1 MFCGEHGL
9 HLCEL
14 PTGYG
19 KTYNV
24 VHAMKEYL
32 ADPDNHR
39 KIIYLTTLNK
49 NLPEKELLS
58 AFDNDGAAYRRNVL
72 RIRSNFDEVTEK
84 LENLA
89 VPEEFQTDRYDQL
102 YNLVQQYNRIMASK
116 ATDQEYIQD
125 IKNRL
130 NDAERKFRAEITE
143 KLKHNFYNKQARL
156 KAIRTDSNWKWI
168 GQLYP
173 AVFTDDYQILLM
185 SISKFMKRNSCLV
198 EPSYEFLKSD
208 LIEDAIIFIDEFDA
222 TKATIEEAITEGAL
236 SIREEY
242 LSLFRQILRGLN
254 PEHLSRA
261 MRDAY
266 QNLDA
271 EGHAQFTFEKILKEA
286 QDIEKEYAVYLSYKT
301 DEESVDRKQNF
312 LLKDATYHTLF
323 HDNKGYIRAA
333 RNNHENRIDIFFETR
348 EEFYAHVKKRTLKK
362 RTLTLKKRTF
372 KKRTFK
378 KKKNIVVYALLREI
392 NRFLIHFRKFL
403 FVWARHYMQEINAGR
418 NQEDDEMTLEN
429 AISTILYKFE
439 LSPAGRQLVL
449 SDMRSSSVNRK
460 QNELLPDNS
469 FYQQGM
475 EIFEFEDQDS
485 HHDSTNLRLVAVY
498 DTPEKI
504 LTYLSEKASVIGI
517 SATAEIPSVVGNYD
531 LGYLKEKLG
540 DQFHLTSKDTKTKIA
555 AQLKKGWKAYDDGLV
570 RIHAE
575 MVKNEEV
582 NFDALSVC
590 SEIFHNEELARI
602 CASLIQNKVE
612 KDYYALRYCNIVR
625 AMYQFCSVKIQSML
639 YLGMALPKRNNPE
652 LDEELLKKLFGL
664 VIRDVK
670 DSNRAECHS
679 MSIEDPPLCI
689 LRSSNF
695 DEDKADLLDRLGA
708 GDKVFIMSSYQTLGA
723 GQNLQYKAPD
733 KNRLVELVPYL
744 DDGDKRHF
752 YKDIDAIYLGDVTN
766 LTANTYSEKKLT
778 EKELLGMLFQIEE
791 LNQNAELSCAEAD
804 NMIKLAFRAYTGR
817 GHMERNVLYQTE
829 SVRLQATRQ
838 VMQAVGRMCRTYL
851 KAPEVFIYIEEQL
864 LEKLSAGELK
874 KHILPPEMQAIV
886 KLRETLGTE
895 YSNDEARILKR
906 AENISSFGMWNIRQT
921 LSRNWTENSMVL
933 WMNLRMTTLCH
944 PTADVELHDTDELI
958 RKLYVTSGK
967 AQNRYFYSQYSDFSN
982 VTVDFG
988 DDAIA
993 FRNSGR
999 AKQKADS
1006 GEVAVYE
1013 MSEAESGLPVIL
1025 QYPGMEEFFTA
1036 SGYATEFREND
1047 YMMSPVLFH
1056 NIYKGA
1062 LGEVAGKFIL
1072 KRELGIELTEIT
1084 EPEKFEFFDYQMAP
1098 DVYVDFKNWKF
1109 SYLVDRGSVKKD
1121 ILEKLDAIGGKR
1133 AYIINIIGDSDADI
1147 APTPIDARIIEIPC
1161 LIDRHGHPLTKCLS
1175 MIREEDIR

>member
-348 EEFYAHVKKRTLKK
+348 EEFYAHVKKR
-362 RTLTLKKRTF
+362 TLKKRTF

>member
-695 DEDKADLLDRLGA
+695 DEDKADMLDRLGA

>member
-89 VPEEFQTDRYDQL
+89 VPEEFQTDRYDKL
-102 YNLVQQYNRIMASK
+102 YNLVQRYNRTMASK

-222 TKATIEEAITEGAL
+222 TKATIEEAIIEGAL
-236 SIREEY
+236 SIQEEY

-254 PEHLSRA
+254 PEHLSRE
-261 MRDAY
+261 MKDAY

-286 QDIEKEYAVYLSYKT
+286 HDIEKNYEVYLSYKT
-301 DEESVDRKQNF
+301 AEESVDRKQNF

-333 RNNHENRIDIFFETR
+333 RNNHKNRIDIFFETR
-348 EEFYAHVKKRTLKK
+348 EEFYAHVKENKEKK
-362 RTLTLKKRTF
+362 IEEEDIEEE
-372 KKRTFK
+372 
-378 KKKNIVVYALLREI
+378 KNIVVYALLREI

-403 FVWARHYMQEINAGR
+403 FVWARHYMLEINAGR
-418 NQEDDEMTLEN
+418 NPEDDEMTLEN

-439 LSPAGRQLVL
+439 LSPAGHQLVL

-504 LTYLSEKASVIGI
+504 LTYLSGKASVIGI

-531 LGYLKEKLG
+531 LGYLKENLG

-639 YLGMALPKRNNPE
+639 YLGTALPKRNNPE
-652 LDEELLKKLFGL
+652 LDEELLKKLFEL

-670 DSNRAECHS
+670 ASNRAECHS
-679 MSIEDPPLCI
+679 MSIEDPTLCI
-689 LRSSNF
+689 LRNSNF

-708 GDKVFIMSSYQTLGA
+708 GDKVFIMSSYQTLGV

-804 NMIKLAFRAYTGR
+804 NMIKLAFHAYTGR

-921 LSRNWTENSMVL
+921 LSRNWTEDSMVL

-1013 MSEAESGLPVIL
+1013 MSEAESGLPIIL

-1098 DVYVDFKNWKF
+1098 DVYVDFKNWKS
-1109 SYLVDRGSVKKD
+1109 SYIVDRSSVKEE
-1121 ILEKLDAIGGKR
+1121 ILNKLDAIGGKR
-1133 AYIINIIGDSDADI
+1133 AYIINIIGDSDANI

>member
-1 MFCGEHGL
+1 MKEYIITTMFCGEHGL

-32 ADPDNHR
+32 ADPDNRR

-58 AFDNDGAAYRRNVL
+58 AFDNDEAAYRRNVL

-102 YNLVQQYNRIMASK
+102 YDLVQRYNRAMASK

-130 NDAERKFRAEITE
+130 NDAERAFRAEITK

-173 AVFTDDYQILLM
+173 AVFTDDHQILLM

-236 SIREEY
+236 SIQEEY

-254 PEHLSRA
+254 PKYLSRA

-271 EGHAQFTFEKILKEA
+271 EVPAQFTFEKILEEA
-286 QDIEKEYAVYLSYKT
+286 QEIEEKYAVYLSYKT
-301 DEESVDRKQNF
+301 AEESVDRKQNF

-333 RNNHENRIDIFFETR
+333 RNDDENRIDIFFETR
-348 EEFYAHVKKRTLKK
+348 EEFYAHVKKNKEE
-362 RTLTLKKRTF
+362 
-372 KKRTFK
+372 
-378 KKKNIVVYALLREI
+378 NIVVYALLREI
-392 NRFLIHFRKFL
+392 NRFLIHFRTFL
-403 FVWARHYMQEINAGR
+403 FVWARHYMQEINAR
-418 NQEDDEMTLEN
+418 QNPEDDELTLEN
-429 AISTILYKFE
+429 AISTILDKFE
-439 LSPAGRQLVL
+439 LSRAGQQLVL
-449 SDMRSSSVNRK
+449 SEMRSSSVNRK
-460 QNELLPDNS
+460 QKELLPDNS

-575 MVKNEEV
+575 MVKNEKV

-590 SEIFHNEELARI
+590 SEIFHNEELAMI
-602 CASLIQNKVE
+602 CARLIQNTVE

-652 LDEELLKKLFGL
+652 LDEELLKKLFGF

-670 DSNRAECHS
+670 ASNRAECHA
-679 MSIEDPPLCI
+679 MSIEDSLCI

-791 LNQNAELSCAEAD
+791 LKQNAELSYAEAD
-804 NMIKLAFRAYTGR
+804 NMIKLAFRAHTGR

-895 YSNDEARILKR
+895 YSNDEARVLKR

-921 LSRNWTENSMVL
+921 LSRNWTEDSMAL

-967 AQNRYFYSQYSDFSN
+967 AQNRYFYSQYSDFSS

-1084 EPEKFEFFDYQMAP
+1084 EPEKFEFFDYQMAL

-1109 SYLVDRGSVKKD
+1109 SYLVDRGSVKKE
-1121 ILEKLDAIGGKR
+1121 ILRKLDAIGGKR
-1133 AYIINIIGDSDADI
+1133 AYIINIIGDSDANI

>member
-1 MFCGEHGL
+1 
-9 HLCEL
+9 
-14 PTGYG
+14 
-19 KTYNV
+19 
-24 VHAMKEYL
+24 
-32 ADPDNHR
+32 
-39 KIIYLTTLNK
+39 
-49 NLPEKELLS
+49 
-58 AFDNDGAAYRRNVL
+58 
-72 RIRSNFDEVTEK
+72 
-84 LENLA
+84 
-89 VPEEFQTDRYDQL
+89 
-102 YNLVQQYNRIMASK
+102 
-116 ATDQEYIQD
+116 
-125 IKNRL
+125 
-130 NDAERKFRAEITE
+130 
-143 KLKHNFYNKQARL
+143 
-156 KAIRTDSNWKWI
+156 
-168 GQLYP
+168 
-173 AVFTDDYQILLM
+173 
-185 SISKFMKRNSCLV
+185 
-198 EPSYEFLKSD
+198 
-208 LIEDAIIFIDEFDA
+208 
-222 TKATIEEAITEGAL
+222 
-236 SIREEY
+236 
-242 LSLFRQILRGLN
+242 
-254 PEHLSRA
+254 
-261 MRDAY
+261 
-266 QNLDA
+266 
-271 EGHAQFTFEKILKEA
+271 
-286 QDIEKEYAVYLSYKT
+286 
-301 DEESVDRKQNF
+301 
-312 LLKDATYHTLF
+312 
-323 HDNKGYIRAA
+323 
-333 RNNHENRIDIFFETR
+333 
-348 EEFYAHVKKRTLKK
+348 
-362 RTLTLKKRTF
+362 
-372 KKRTFK
+372 
-378 KKKNIVVYALLREI
+378 
-392 NRFLIHFRKFL
+392 
-403 FVWARHYMQEINAGR
+403 MQEINAGR

>member
-14 PTGYG
+14 LTGYG

-348 EEFYAHVKKRTLKK
+348 EEFYAHVKKR
-362 RTLTLKKRTF
+362 TLKKRTF

-733 KNRLVELVPYL
+733 KNRLVELVSYL

>member
-485 HHDSTNLRLVAVY
+485 HHDSTNLRPVAVY

-933 WMNLRMTTLCH
+933 WMNLRMTMLCH